1 MKGIKTIF
9 ILITIAAILI
19 LIAISIYG
27 IQENGIR
34 HVNRYLARFNFIIF
48 IFIFISS
55 SLNSILQTSLTTQL
69 MKLRSHLWIAFTS
82 IMFLRILTIIAFYQ
96 IVLIA
101 PQEILISIGRGLG
114 LFLALTMALTT
125 NQYSI
130 DLFGEKVWKMIHN
143 VGIYGLWFIY
153 AFTFIGRVSISRGYI
168 PIACIPFIIL
178 IIRVIGK
185 VVGKKKNIHNDN
197 IA

>member
-55 SLNSILQTSLTTQL
+55 SLNSILQTS
-69 MKLRSHLWIAFTS
+69 MPRSFA
-82 IMFLRILTIIAFYQ
+82 ILPA
-96 IVLIA
+96 
-101 PQEILISIGRGLG
+101 
-114 LFLALTMALTT
+114 
-125 NQYSI
+125 
-130 DLFGEKVWKMIHN
+130 
-143 VGIYGLWFIY
+143 
-153 AFTFIGRVSISRGYI
+153 
-168 PIACIPFIIL
+168 
-178 IIRVIGK
+178 
-185 VVGKKKNIHNDN
+185 
-197 IA
+197 